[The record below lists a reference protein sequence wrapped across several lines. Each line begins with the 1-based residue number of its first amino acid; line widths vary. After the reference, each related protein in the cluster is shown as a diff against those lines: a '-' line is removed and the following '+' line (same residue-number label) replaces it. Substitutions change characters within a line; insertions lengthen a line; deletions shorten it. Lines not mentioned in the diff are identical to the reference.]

1 MITLNSVNKRSYERL
16 KGVRDIETRKQ
27 KAQIDAIIQNWV
39 YSFISWEATLAF
51 LPTLVTRQ
59 TPRAHDG
66 PPPMDACQPPV
77 QLDNVVYPSDDRE
90 KYILFGSNKVADR
103 RSE

>member
-1 MITLNSVNKRSYERL
+1 MATTIPFIVSCLTNRIKIPCDVIDDSPQRALNSVNKRSYERL

-27 KAQIDAIIQNWV
+27 KARIDAIIQNWV
-39 YSFISWEATLAF
+39 YLYISWEATLAF

-66 PPPMDACQPPV
+66 PPPMDACQPP
-77 QLDNVVYPSDDRE
+77 
-90 KYILFGSNKVADR
+90 A
-103 RSE
+103 